1 MEIQNAVASIVSAV
15 DITSLNALCV
25 FFVGA
30 LGALIKDISD
40 DGGLELPN
48 LADGKFYLGSLG
60 GMLIGGV
67 AGLIS
72 GDSFIGALT
81 GGYMGYGVIVAAL
94 GKLESKAVEV
104 AADIPA
110 LIEKIAKKN
119 KVDVKLAL
127 AVAEAESGF
136 NVNAIRENAPDS
148 IDRGLYQINS
158 KWHPEVTEAQA
169 FNPEFATQFFCE
181 AVKNGNLSWWNASK
195 PKWIDKVMA
204 A

>member
-1 MEIQNAVASIVSAV
+1 MDFSNDFASLAYAV
-15 DITSLNALCV
+15 DIATLNALCV

-40 DGGLELPN
+40 DGGLEMPN
-48 LADGKFYLGSLG
+48 LKEGKFYLGSLG

-72 GDSFIGALT
+72 GDSFIGALS
-81 GGYMGYGVIVAAL
+81 GGFMGYGLIVSAL
-94 GKLESKAVEV
+94 GKFETKAVEV

-136 NVNAIRENAPDS
+136 DPAAVNTNTDGTR
-148 IDRGLYQINS
+148 DRGLYQINE
-158 KWHPEVTEAQA
+158 KWHPEITDAQA
-169 FNPEFATQFFCE
+169 FNPEFAAQFFCD
-181 AVKNGNLSWWNASK
+181 AVKAGNLSWWNSSK
-195 PKWIDKVMA
+195 SKWSEKVYA
-204 A
+204 

>member
-1 MEIQNAVASIVSAV
+1 MDFSNAFASLAFAV
-15 DITSLNALCV
+15 DIVSVNALCV
-25 FFVGA
+25 FFIGA

-40 DGGLELPN
+40 DGALELPN

-60 GMLIGGV
+60 GSLIGGV
-67 AGLIS
+67 AGLLS

-94 GKLESKAVEV
+94 GGIEKKAVEV

-127 AVAEAESGF
+127 AVAEAESSF
-136 NVNAIRENAPDS
+136 NATATHTNGDNS
-148 IDRGLYQINS
+148 IDRGIYQINS

-169 FNPEFATQFFCE
+169 FDPEFATQFFCD
-181 AVKNGNLSWWNASK
+181 AVKAGNLSWWNSSK
-195 PKWIDKVMA
+195 PKWIEKVYTA
-204 A
+204 

>member
-1 MEIQNAVASIVSAV
+1 MDFSNAFASLASAV
-15 DITSLNALCV
+15 DIVSLNALCV

-94 GKLESKAVEV
+94 GKLETKAVEA

-136 NVNAIRENAPDS
+136 NPAAVNTNTDGTR
-148 IDRGLYQINS
+148 DRGLYQINE
-158 KWHPEVTEAQA
+158 KWHPEVSDAQA
-169 FNPEFATQFFCE
+169 FDPSYAAQFFCD
-181 AVKNGNLSWWNASK
+181 AVKAGNLSWWNSSK
-195 PKWIDKVMA
+195 SKWIDKIYS
-204 A
+204 